1 VHLYFVQFLFISANC
16 SLVTGG
22 GAKKSEYK
30 IITAAD
36 KEIAAMTFLVS
47 IIF

>member
-1 VHLYFVQFLFISANC
+1 V
-16 SLVTGG
+16 

>member
-1 VHLYFVQFLFISANC
+1 VGEQ
-16 SLVTGG
+16 
-22 GAKKSEYK
+22 KKSEYK